1 MSSDEGRGPVAFEL
15 TAEIEIDAPAETV
28 WRSLT
33 EDIGSW
39 WPHSFS
45 AEPKITLEAW
55 VGGRFWE
62 EFGDAAGGA
71 LYGLVTYLRPGA
83 ELTVSGAMG
92 MRGARQYV
100 KTYTL
105 EASGSGTRVRTVA
118 SVLGDISDETR
129 AGYEAGGVEVLERL
143 KAFTET
149 ASG

>member
-1 MSSDEGRGPVAFEL
+1 MNDEQRSPVAFEL
-15 TAEIEIDAPAETV
+15 TAQIEIDAPAEVV

-45 AEPKITLEAW
+45 DEPKIALEPW

-62 EFGDAAGGA
+62 EFGDGGGA

-105 EASGSGTRVRTVA
+105 QPAGDGTAVRTVA

-129 AGYEAGGVEVLERL
+129 AGYDAGGVEVLQRL
-143 KAFTET
+143 KGFAEATVR
-149 ASG
+149 